1 MGFQIFGSFVCVL
14 MADDYLMDVG
24 FSDLDLNQEPSNPP
38 SLHRVERYGSLL
50 NELETAHDRIE
61 ERIRQLE
68 VVTARTRQ
76 RQRWRQARNSTEISY
91 FPSEMMLDVG
101 QRGSPNENN
110 NDVSVFKSSSE
121 RGKGCKRDSSHLV
134 AKALEMGSE
143 VKKADKEGGSFYDCS
158 ICLEVAKEPV
168 LTCCGHLFCWPCFY
182 QVSDIDSTSKEC
194 PVCKGEVSNST
205 VIPIYGN
212 GDSERVCETESGLKI
227 PPRPK
232 AHRVESV
239 RQQRV
244 TQGLSH
250 VPVAEAL
257 RRIRIS
263 IGAVGNQAQQEG
275 GSGILS
281 FDTESQAGQNAEFA
295 GGHRLRIH
303 QVSRVLSESAASL
316 SSLSSALSNA
326 ERLVED
332 LEAVIN
338 NRLLRNDARAL
349 SVDVGNLFTRP
360 SAAIQPNHHLPV
372 STADTNVALPITSS
386 SQSTDVASSVAH
398 VLRARVSSDVSLPL
412 APSSSSSLRR
422 RSLMSRTLDLDGRDP
437 RELRRRRLN

>member
-1 MGFQIFGSFVCVL
+1 
-14 MADDYLMDVG
+14 MADDYLMDVD
-24 FSDLDLNQEPSNPP
+24 FSDLDLNQEPANPP
-38 SLHRVERYGSLL
+38 LHRVERYGSLL

-68 VVTARTRQ
+68 VVTARARQ
-76 RQRWRQARNSTEISY
+76 RQRWRQARNSMDISY
-91 FPSEMMLDVG
+91 FPSDMTVDVG
-101 QRGSPNENN
+101 QRVSPNEM
-110 NDVSVFKSSSE
+110 NDFSVFKRSSE

-143 VKKADKEGGSFYDCS
+143 VKKADKEGGSFYDCN
-158 ICLEVAKEPV
+158 ICLEVAKEPI
-168 LTCCGHLFCWPCFY
+168 LTCCGHLFCWSCFY

-212 GDSERVCETESGLKI
+212 GDSERVCETESGLMI

-263 IGAVGNQAQQEG
+263 IGAVGNQTQQEG

-281 FDTESQAGQNAEFA
+281 FDTESQAGQNAEPV
-295 GGHRLRIH
+295 GGHHLRIH

-316 SSLSSALSNA
+316 SSLSSALTNA

-338 NRLLRNDARAL
+338 NRLLRNDARVL
-349 SVDVGNLFTRP
+349 PFDVGNLFTRP
-360 SAAIQPNHHLPV
+360 LAAIQPNNQPPD
-372 STADTNVALPITSS
+372 STADTHVAVPITSS
-386 SQSTDVASSVAH
+386 SESTDASSA
-398 VLRARVSSDVSLPL
+398 LAYAMRARGSSDASLPL
-412 APSSSSSLRR
+412 VTSSSLRR
-422 RSLMSRTLDLDGRDP
+422 RSIISRTLDLDSRDP